1 MTRKA
6 SALVHN
12 AHEHV
17 ISQQQIH
24 DPSAFQRPDPYSLPA
39 IQDVSSASDSAR
51 GGLPDMSVYGNRQQF
66 IEPILE
72 QPRAWNQRGFQH
84 TDSQQ
89 IQIEEG
95 VKIMPERNFSSFHQ
109 QQEQIM
115 PEQIWQNINAQQNMY
130 SNQFNSSQFEN
141 SSQQMLIQ
149 QSMVAS
155 QYQQDHNINMQLP
168 GQSSAVSV
176 AQAVAVQRFLYYFI
190 PIKIFL
196 QEACF
201 GRKNRRKTRK
211 NFDKKYFISRKSL
224 CENDSIDNEKL
235 F

>member
-17 ISQQQIH
+17 ISQQRYDIP
-24 DPSAFQRPDPYSLPA
+24 DASAFQRSDPYSLPA
-39 IQDVSSASDSAR
+39 IQDGNSSASESAR

-66 IEPILE
+66 IDPILE

-95 VKIMPERNFSSFHQ
+95 VKIMPERNLASFHQ
-109 QQEQIM
+109 QHEQIM
-115 PEQIWQNINAQQNMY
+115 PEQIWQNINATQNMY
-130 SNQFNSSQFEN
+130 SNNNHSSQFEN
-141 SSQQMLIQ
+141 SSQQILIQ

-176 AQAVAVQRFLYYFI
+176 SQAVAVARFFHRFYYS
-190 PIKIFL
+190 
-196 QEACF
+196 
-201 GRKNRRKTRK
+201 N
-211 NFDKKYFISRKSL
+211 
-224 CENDSIDNEKL
+224 
-235 F
+235 